1 MKNFRRF
8 RFHLVAVTATALLA
22 PFHAVPQEQTQAS
35 PPIHVMRAMP
45 VGSSTS
51 PATETPVVPFV
62 NNGHGITYHGGPI
75 LPFINVYLIWYG
87 NWAGDTATTILPD
100 MVSNLGGSSY
110 FSINTTYDDSSGA
123 SVLNAVFFAGSIT
136 DNYSQGTSL
145 TDASVAAIV
154 TNAMNANGGVTLN
167 RMYIVLTSPDV
178 METQNGYPNYCGW
191 HSYLSDGITMYA
203 WVGNPTLHGQACMAQ
218 TASSPNG
225 NVGADAMANTMVHE
239 IDETVTDP
247 NINAWNNGSTAEV
260 GDLCNF
266 NFGSTFFVSNGSTA
280 NMTLGA
286 RNYLIQQ
293 EWVNSGGGFCG
304 KQLASGAVPNA
315 PAAISPLGAAT
326 VQISSLPYT
335 VFWSASTGA
344 APAWYNVCL
353 SDDGFQSTRGCQGST
368 SGNAGAGISTILFS
382 DPSTVRVQGCNVA
395 GCGGWSPPSAPI
407 LYCTGEC

>member
-1 MKNFRRF
+1 MKNFGRF
-8 RFHLVAVTATALLA
+8 CIHLVAATALLA
-22 PFHAVPQEQTQAS
+22 PFHAVPQEQPRAS
-35 PPIHVMRAMP
+35 PPIHGMRAMP
-45 VGSSTS
+45 VGSATF
-51 PATETPVVPFV
+51 PATEGPVVPLV
-62 NNGHGITYHGGPI
+62 TTGNGITYHGGPI

-87 NWAGDTATTILPD
+87 NWAGDTAQTILPD
-100 MVSNLGGSSY
+100 LVSNLGGSSY
-110 FSINTTYDDSSGA
+110 FSINTTYGDSSGA
-123 SVLNAVFFAGSIT
+123 NVLNAAFFAGSIT

-145 TDASVAAIV
+145 SDAAVATIV
-154 TNAMNANGGVTLN
+154 TNAMNANGGVTMN

-178 METQNGYPNYCGW
+178 METGTGFPLYCGW
-191 HSYLSDGITMYA
+191 HSHLSDGVTTYG
-203 WVGNPTLHGQACMAQ
+203 WVGNPTLHGQGCMAQ
-218 TASSPNG
+218 AASSPNG
-225 NVGADAMANTMVHE
+225 NVGADAMANTIVHE

-247 NINAWNNGSTAEV
+247 NLNAWNNGLTGEV

-266 NFGSTFFVSNGSTA
+266 NFGSTFVVSNGSNA
-280 NMTLGA
+280 NLTLGA

-315 PAAISPLGAAT
+315 PSAISPLGTAT
-326 VQISSLPYT
+326 VQISSLPFT

-368 SGNAGAGISTILFS
+368 NGNAGAAVSTILFS
-382 DPSTVRVQGCNVA
+382 DPSTVRVQGCNAA
-395 GCGGWSPPSAPI
+395 GCGGWSPQSAPI